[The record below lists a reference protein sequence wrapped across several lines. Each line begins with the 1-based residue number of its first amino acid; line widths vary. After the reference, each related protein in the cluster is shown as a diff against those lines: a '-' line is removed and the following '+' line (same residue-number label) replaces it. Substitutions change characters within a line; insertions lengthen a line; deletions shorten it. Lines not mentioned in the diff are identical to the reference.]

1 MTWVGWRLALASTE
15 SAICLLLLALRSRSL
30 IVDFVI
36 KTLSPEQA
44 QELITSGDCDVV
56 DVREP
61 REWSRGHLPGARLV
75 PFDRL
80 RQSPKAAL
88 PRDNVIFVCA
98 AGVRSEAAAKVAE
111 ESGFSNVYNLSG
123 GTRNWVNSGYALVV
137 GE

>member
-1 MTWVGWRLALASTE
+1 MPFQASTQSSRCLLALA
-15 SAICLLLLALRSRSL
+15 LLAGSL

-44 QELITSGDCDVV
+44 QELIASGECDVV

-80 RQSPKAAL
+80 RQSPKSAL

-98 AGVRSEAAAKVAE
+98 AGVRSQAAAKVAE
-111 ESGFSNVYNLSG
+111 ESGFSNVYNLNG

>member
-1 MTWVGWRLALASTE
+1 M
-15 SAICLLLLALRSRSL
+15 
-30 IVDFVI
+30 DFVI

-44 QELITSGDCDVV
+44 QELIASGECDVV

-80 RQSPKAAL
+80 RQSPKSAL

-98 AGVRSEAAAKVAE
+98 AGVRSQAAAKVAE
-111 ESGFSNVYNLSG
+111 ESGFSNVYNLNG

>member
-1 MTWVGWRLALASTE
+1 MIRK
-15 SAICLLLLALRSRSL
+15 SL

-75 PFDRL
+75 SFDRL
-80 RQSPKAAL
+80 RQSPKSTL
-88 PRDNVIFVCA
+88 TRDNVIFVCA
-98 AGVRSEAAAKVAE
+98 AGVRSQAAAKVAE

-123 GTRNWVNSGYALVV
+123 GTRNWVSSGYKLVV

>member
-1 MTWVGWRLALASTE
+1 MDPVAAWSIERAH
-15 SAICLLLLALRSRSL
+15 CLLLLASFAKSL

-44 QELITSGDCDVV
+44 QELITSGECDIV

-80 RQSPKAAL
+80 RQSPKSTL
-88 PRDNVIFVCA
+88 TRDNVIFVCA

-123 GTRNWVNSGYALVV
+123 GTRNWVNSGYKLVV